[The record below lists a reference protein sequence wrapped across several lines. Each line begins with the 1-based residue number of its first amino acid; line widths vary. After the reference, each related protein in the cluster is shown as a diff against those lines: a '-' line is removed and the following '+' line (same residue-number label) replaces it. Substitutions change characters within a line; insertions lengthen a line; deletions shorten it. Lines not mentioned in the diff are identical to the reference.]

1 MPFRS
6 ASRKCSSL
14 GFGAFVLLLRT
25 PRTEG
30 SGIVWSKDS
39 QFPRGVP
46 SVLGGAPAS
55 IAGRRTVGDK
65 RDEQVRDF
73 GSYHRGLDEYQCLP
87 KGPN

>member
-14 GFGAFVLLLRT
+14 GFVAFVLIL
-25 PRTEG
+25 RTEG
-30 SGIVWSKDS
+30 SGKVWSKDS
-39 QFPRGVP
+39 LFPPAVP
-46 SVLGGAPAS
+46 SVLGGAPTS